1 MRRIL
6 AGKSILNRVQYSNRC
21 NLYQNRSFWHTA
33 THNGGS
39 RTNKSLGNLDL
50 TATAAS
56 PKKKRSFL
64 WPVLICSSLGGLSY
78 KGLLDLGEWLE
89 EEGEKNRLHEERL
102 AKEMTAQAEFKA
114 KIAEAELKEK
124 IAQAAEFKEKI
135 APAENNEK
143 IIEMNM
149 KADPEESEREIARAE
164 LREKIAQAEFKK
176 KIIEMNMKAADKES
190 KREIARQAEFTK
202 KIIEMNMKAA
212 AEESKRE
219 IARQAEFTKKI
230 IEMNMKAAA
239 EEREREIAQI
249 KVKFAEQKAELE
261 ANKLK
266 LMEVNERLD
275 KLDRAAKEQREYYDD
290 VVYYSIAGVCVGMVV
305 KMVYIFLT

>member
-1 MRRIL
+1 MRGIL
-6 AGKSILNRVQYSNRC
+6 VGKSILNRVQYSNRC
-21 NLYQNRSFWHTA
+21 NLYQNRSFWHTT

-50 TATAAS
+50 KATAAS

-114 KIAEAELKEK
+114 KTAEAELKEK

-135 APAENNEK
+135 APAEINE
-143 IIEMNM
+143 
-149 KADPEESEREIARAE
+149 
-164 LREKIAQAEFKK
+164 
-176 KIIEMNMKAADKES
+176 
-190 KREIARQAEFTK
+190 

-212 AEESKRE
+212 AEESERE
-219 IARQAEFTKKI
+219 IALAELKEKIARQAEFKKKI

-239 EEREREIAQI
+239 EEREREIALAELKEKIAQADLKKKLI
-249 KVKFAEQKAELE
+249 EMNMKAAAEEREREIARMKVKFAEQKAELE